1 MSSTNALKTSEGRL
15 DNATRLAME
24 SEEIGGNVLGALRGQ
39 TSTLQETRDMLG
51 TADSNIAKA
60 STTIKKMVRQ

>member
-1 MSSTNALKTSEGRL
+1 
-15 DNATRLAME
+15 ME

-39 TSTLQETRDMLG
+39 TSTLEETRDMLG
-51 TADSNIAKA
+51 TADGNIAKA